1 MVKAIAE
8 GKPADPVLAE
18 RAKFRSKHNTYLV
31 IPVVLIM
38 ISNHFPVTTYGHQYN
53 WLVLAALTLVGWVAA
68 HIIRKQ

>member
-1 MVKAIAE
+1 MKAVAE
-8 GKPADPVLAE
+8 GREPDQVLAD

-53 WLVLAALTLVGWVAA
+53 WIVLGVLTIVGWVAA